1 MRGRKLNII
10 AAAAAVLAAQAGAQT
25 APSPLPSDAEI
36 RQLLVDRIDVQHKS
50 VGTVVGITTP
60 QGRRIISYGRSDKGG
75 QRQLDG
81 DTVFEIGSLTKVFTA
96 LLLTDA
102 VQRGEVALADP
113 VAKYLPA
120 GVKVPERN
128 GRKIE
133 LVDLATH
140 TSGLPFMPTN
150 MQADLAALSKYSKEQ
165 LRQSFSSYTDED
177 LYQFLSTYELPRDI
191 GSKWGYSNLGM
202 GLVGKAL
209 ARRAGMDYESLVRL
223 RITGPLEMKSTAIAV
238 SPEMKARLAAGHLS
252 NLEPAP
258 DWALPALAGA
268 GSLRSSANDLLTL
281 VEAFTGYLKIAE
293 QFGIGYLPLTVMK
306 ANRLVEKHL
315 KAAGLADTKVVWS
328 TLASGQPM
336 NDALLS
342 GSLHIASGGVAPF
355 LILWDRT
362 RGGLNVK
369 AVAALASMP
378 MYLVTNNPNV
388 KSIRDF
394 TDKDRISMAGAGQSI
409 QTIVLQ
415 MAAAKEFG
423 DANFNK
429 FSTLY
434 RNLSHPDGLA
444 AFLSGTEIT
453 AYFSSPP
460 FQYQALQKP
469 GVRRILNS
477 YDISGGPATFL
488 VAWATG
494 KFRDENPKTY
504 QAFFNAYKEATDYI
518 NANKR
523 AAAEIYVR
531 EAKDKSGVDAILKM
545 LNDPEI
551 RITMTPEQT
560 LPIADFM
567 QKTGTLKGKAASWKD
582 LYFPELH
589 NLPGS

>member
-1 MRGRKLNII
+1 M
-10 AAAAAVLAAQAGAQT
+10 
-25 APSPLPSDAEI
+25 
-36 RQLLVDRIDVQHKS
+36 
-50 VGTVVGITTP
+50 
-60 QGRRIISYGRSDKGG
+60 RIIRT
-75 QRQLDG
+75 L
-81 DTVFEIGSLTKVFTA
+81 FA
-96 LLLTDA
+96 L
-102 VQRGEVALADP
+102 
-113 VAKYLPA
+113 
-120 GVKVPERN
+120 
-128 GRKIE
+128 
-133 LVDLATH
+133 
-140 TSGLPFMPTN
+140 
-150 MQADLAALSKYSKEQ
+150 
-165 LRQSFSSYTDED
+165 
-177 LYQFLSTYELPRDI
+177 
-191 GSKWGYSNLGM
+191 
-202 GLVGKAL
+202 
-209 ARRAGMDYESLVRL
+209 
-223 RITGPLEMKSTAIAV
+223 TAIAV
-238 SPEMKARLAAGHLS
+238 GVAATPVRAEVS
-252 NLEPAP
+252 E
-258 DWALPALAGA
+258 
-268 GSLRSSANDLLTL
+268 
-281 VEAFTGYLKIAE
+281 VKIAE
-293 QFGIGYLPLTVMK
+293 QFGIGYLPLTLMK
-306 ANRLVEKHL
+306 ANKLVEKHL
-315 KAAGLADTKVVWS
+315 KQAGLADTKVTWS
-328 TLASGQPM
+328 VLASGQPM

-342 GSLHIASGGVAPF
+342 GSLHVASGGLAPF

-362 RGGLNVK
+362 RGTLNVK

-409 QTIVLQ
+409 QTIILQ

-423 DANFNK
+423 DANYNK

-460 FQYQALQKP
+460 FQYQALEKP

-494 KFRDENPKTY
+494 KFHDENPKTY
-504 QAFFNAYKEATDYI
+504 KAFFDAYKEATDYI

-531 EAKDKSGVDAILKM
+531 ESKDKSGVDAIEKM

-551 RITMTPEQT
+551 RVTMTPEQT
-560 LPIADFM
+560 VPVANFM
-567 QKTGTLKGKAASWKD
+567 NKTGTLKGKPASWKD

>member
-1 MRGRKLNII
+1 MRIVKILLVLL
-10 AAAAAVLAAQAGAQT
+10 AAAGGIQAASVRAAEVG
-25 APSPLPSDAEI
+25 EI
-36 RQLLVDRIDVQHKS
+36 
-50 VGTVVGITTP
+50 
-60 QGRRIISYGRSDKGG
+60 
-75 QRQLDG
+75 
-81 DTVFEIGSLTKVFTA
+81 
-96 LLLTDA
+96 
-102 VQRGEVALADP
+102 
-113 VAKYLPA
+113 
-120 GVKVPERN
+120 
-128 GRKIE
+128 
-133 LVDLATH
+133 
-140 TSGLPFMPTN
+140 
-150 MQADLAALSKYSKEQ
+150 
-165 LRQSFSSYTDED
+165 
-177 LYQFLSTYELPRDI
+177 
-191 GSKWGYSNLGM
+191 
-202 GLVGKAL
+202 
-209 ARRAGMDYESLVRL
+209 
-223 RITGPLEMKSTAIAV
+223 
-238 SPEMKARLAAGHLS
+238 
-252 NLEPAP
+252 
-258 DWALPALAGA
+258 
-268 GSLRSSANDLLTL
+268 
-281 VEAFTGYLKIAE
+281 KIAQ
-293 QFGIGYLPLTVMK
+293 QFGIGYLPLTIMK
-306 ANRLVEKHL
+306 TNGLVEKHL
-315 KAAGLADTKVVWS
+315 KAAGLADTKVSWLV
-328 TLASGQPM
+328 LASGQPM

-342 GSLHIASGGVAPF
+342 GSLHVASGGVAPF

-362 RGGLNVK
+362 RGTLNVK
-369 AVAALASMP
+369 AVAALSSMP

-394 TDKDRISMAGAGQSI
+394 TDNDRISMAGAGQSI

-444 AFLSGTEIT
+444 AFLSGKEIT

-460 FQYQALQKP
+460 FQYQALEKP

-504 QAFFNAYKEATDYI
+504 QAFFNAYKEATDFI

-523 AAAEIYVR
+523 TAADVYVK
-531 EAKDKSGVDAILKM
+531 ETKDKSGVDAIEKM

-560 LPIADFM
+560 LPIEHFM
-567 QKTGTLKGKAASWKD
+567 NKTGTLKNKAASWKD

>member
-1 MRGRKLNII
+1 MNII

-281 VEAFTGYLKIAE
+281 VEAFTGYRKSPLAPAMTAMLETRRPGPGLQQALGWWVIS
-293 QFGIGYLPLTVMK
+293 FGPGGDGFITFAGETFGYACTLAYDAKLRIGVVALSNT
-306 ANRLVEKHL
+306 AQNDG
-315 KAAGLADTKVVWS
+315 GLAS
-328 TLASGQPM
+328 R
-336 NDALLS
+336 LLE
-342 GSLHIASGGVAPF
+342 
-355 LILWDRT
+355 
-362 RGGLNVK
+362 
-369 AVAALASMP
+369 
-378 MYLVTNNPNV
+378 Y
-388 KSIRDF
+388 
-394 TDKDRISMAGAGQSI
+394 
-409 QTIVLQ
+409 
-415 MAAAKEFG
+415 
-423 DANFNK
+423 
-429 FSTLY
+429 
-434 RNLSHPDGLA
+434 
-444 AFLSGTEIT
+444 
-453 AYFSSPP
+453 
-460 FQYQALQKP
+460 
-469 GVRRILNS
+469 
-477 YDISGGPATFL
+477 
-488 VAWATG
+488 
-494 KFRDENPKTY
+494 
-504 QAFFNAYKEATDYI
+504 
-518 NANKR
+518 
-523 AAAEIYVR
+523 
-531 EAKDKSGVDAILKM
+531 
-545 LNDPEI
+545 
-551 RITMTPEQT
+551 
-560 LPIADFM
+560 
-567 QKTGTLKGKAASWKD
+567 
-582 LYFPELH
+582 
-589 NLPGS
+589 